1 MLQGRRRKVQLMQ
14 VHCPNCGFEDE
25 GNSCSKCGSSL
36 PGPDVLVEGELP
48 ETRGPVT
55 WLNKCPVCKSWELLP
70 STKKSLLGLVTAQN
84 FECNSCG
91 LIVSNK
97 TVITKLHPTKEQEFS
112 PKFSIEN
119 WGIIT

>member
-1 MLQGRRRKVQLMQ
+1 MQ
-14 VHCPNCGFEDE
+14 VRCPNCEFEDE
-25 GNSCSKCGSSL
+25 GNFHSKCGSSL
-36 PGPDVLVEGELP
+36 PRPDVLVEGELP
-48 ETRGPVT
+48 ETSGPVT
-55 WLNKCPVCKSWELLP
+55 WPNKCSVCKSWELLP

-97 TVITKLHPTKEQEFS
+97 TDIPELHYTKEQEFS

-119 WGIIT
+119 GGIIT